1 MGSWSCRR
9 TYANIII
16 LLSRGYRTFYNR
28 IIDLWLAKN
37 FIWIFGI
44 IVETLRTFDS
54 SIILHLTLVVELD
67 HLALMNL
74 LCGLAFL
81 DSILFTQSC
90 SILELLGTILFSIR
104 YLLVYFRLALLIIN
118 ELIIISRYLLFWLTI
133 SALYSWLKIATIWLT
148 ASTHLSIFGRAW
160 RI

>member
-16 LLSRGYRTFYNR
+16 LLGRGYRTFYNR

-90 SILELLGTILFSIR
+90 SVLELLGTILFSIR

-133 SALYSWLKIATIWLT
+133 SALYSWLKIATVWLT
-148 ASTHLSIFGRAW
+148 ASPHLSIFGRTW

>member
-1 MGSWSCRR
+1 M
-9 TYANIII
+9 
-16 LLSRGYRTFYNR
+16 
-28 IIDLWLAKN
+28 
-37 FIWIFGI
+37 
-44 IVETLRTFDS
+44 ETLRTFDS

-133 SALYSWLKIATIWLT
+133 SALYS
-148 ASTHLSIFGRAW
+148 
-160 RI
+160 